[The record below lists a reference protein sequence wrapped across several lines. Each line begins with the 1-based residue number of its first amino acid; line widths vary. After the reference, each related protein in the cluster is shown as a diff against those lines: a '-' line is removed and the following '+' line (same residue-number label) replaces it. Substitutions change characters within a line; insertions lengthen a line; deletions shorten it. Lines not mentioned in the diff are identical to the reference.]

1 MGCEHEVQLEH
12 SKWLASIDARTK
24 SNTHRI
30 DDVEEEVKMIHDIVT
45 EIRTLAM
52 SMRAMQE
59 SIDGLQGKVERLERA
74 EGEKLKEYTGHAI
87 KILIGVLIGAAG
99 TGLIDLLR

>member
-1 MGCEHEVQLEH
+1 MQLEH
-12 SKWLASIDARTK
+12 SKWLASLDARTK

-30 DDVEEEVKMIHDIVT
+30 DDVEEEVKTIHDIVT
-45 EIRTLAM
+45 EIRTLAL

-59 SIDGLQGKVERLERA
+59 SMDGLQGKVERLERA
-74 EGEKLKEYTGHAI
+74 EGEKLKEYTSHAI

-99 TGLIDLLR
+99 TGLLELIR